1 MLISAV
7 QQSDSVLYITYIF
20 ILFSI
25 LVYHRV
31 LKIVLCAIQWDH
43 VDYPSYIYY
52 RMDNPIVSRI
62 YTSVNPHL
70 PSFILLIKFLNI
82 RNLLVQILYLIP
94 SVLQMKKFQQFR
106 MLFINQLILLEDF
119 FIGIIYKCRSLSI
132 RYKIA
137 LNILFL
143 LL

>member
-31 LKIVLCAIQWDH
+31 LKIVLCAIQWDL

-82 RNLLVQILYLIP
+82 RNLLV
-94 SVLQMKKFQQFR
+94 
-106 MLFINQLILLEDF
+106 
-119 FIGIIYKCRSLSI
+119 
-132 RYKIA
+132 
-137 LNILFL
+137 
-143 LL
+143 